1 MARKAI
7 SKKVRFEVFKRD
19 SFKCQYCGA
28 SAPDV
33 ILEVDHIQ
41 PVAKR
46 GKNDI
51 MNLLTACKGC
61 NAGKSD
67 RLLDDSTAVSKQKA
81 QADRLS
87 ERRLQLQMMMEWR
100 NGLIGIKEQELAE
113 AEKYWRTL
121 TRHLLTDR
129 GRDEIRK
136 ILKTHTI
143 AEVCDAMEV
152 CDQQYSDKQHAFRK
166 ISGVCYVRSKSRND
180 PAFEVVSIV
189 RGILLKNIRYIDAE
203 DGADMDATIRLCLR
217 DGITRNQIINTA
229 RECRYAQ
236 DVTAELSWLHN
247 KHTSGN

>member
-1 MARKAI
+1 MAGKAI

-51 MNLLTACKGC
+51 MNLLTACKDC

-67 RLLDDSTAVSKQKA
+67 RLLDDST
-81 QADRLS
+81 
-87 ERRLQLQMMMEWR
+87 
-100 NGLIGIKEQELAE
+100 
-113 AEKYWRTL
+113 
-121 TRHLLTDR
+121 
-129 GRDEIRK
+129 
-136 ILKTHTI
+136 
-143 AEVCDAMEV
+143 
-152 CDQQYSDKQHAFRK
+152 
-166 ISGVCYVRSKSRND
+166 
-180 PAFEVVSIV
+180 EVVSIV

-229 RECRYAQ
+229 RECRYAT
-236 DVTAELSWLHN
+236 DVTGTLSWLHN
-247 KHTSGN
+247 EHTSGN